1 MKPPFGD
8 KMKPPFGDKSD
19 GNLFIYMI
27 YINIYTYYIHGG
39 QILAFPSIEI

>member
-19 GNLFIYMI
+19 GNLFVYDIYKYI
-27 YINIYTYYIHGG
+27 YILYTWG

>member
-19 GNLFIYMI
+19 GNLFIYIYDIYKYI
-27 YINIYTYYIHGG
+27 YILYTWGANI
-39 QILAFPSIEI
+39 SISFN